1 MPDSRYAGDAL
12 AVLRERGHRITRP
25 RRLVVGVLG
34 QQDHPLS
41 PYDIHDLLAERNE
54 KIDTVTIYRILDRL
68 EAYGL
73 AHRLAHTGGFLRCRL
88 QEHDACHHHVICRD
102 CGAIEEIHCPG
113 MTAVERAAAS
123 ESHYRIDSH
132 YVEFLGLCTACK

>member
-1 MPDSRYAGDAL
+1 MPDPRYAGEAL
-12 AVLRERGHRITRP
+12 DVLRQRGHRITRP
-25 RRLVVGVLG
+25 RRLVVDVLA
-34 QQDHPLS
+34 QQDQPLS

-73 AHRLAHTGGFLRCRL
+73 AHRIAHTGGFLRCRL
-88 QEHDACHHHVICRD
+88 EEHDACHHHVICRD

-113 MTAVERAAAS
+113 MTAVERVAAS
-123 ESHYRIDSH
+123 ESQYRIDSH
-132 YVEFLGLCTACK
+132 HVEFLGLCATCK